1 MTPLAG
7 IRVLDLT
14 SYIAGSYA
22 ATMLADLGADVL
34 KVEAIQGDSFRELP
48 GFFGWNRGKR
58 SLAVDLKTREG
69 REIVERLAR
78 DSDVA
83 MDNMRP
89 GVAERL
95 GVGAD
100 QLRALNPRL
109 VYCSVTAFGRSGPYR
124 DRPGFDPL
132 LQAMSGAMVV
142 QGAGG
147 PPQFIRI
154 AVTDYYTASLAAQ
167 AVLAA
172 LVVRGRTGQGQHVE
186 TSLLHGVLAL
196 QAGDIVHYPGRPPR
210 FRESPTYR
218 LYQASDGEWFFLAC
232 GNQAFWAK
240 LCTTLDLKYLADD
253 PRFASWRLRS
263 ENREALQPLLE
274 ETFRTRS
281 RREWLATLAQHDIPA
296 APVQTLEDFLAD
308 PAVRHH
314 EMVREY
320 EHPEVGRLRLMG
332 LPLAFSDTPTED
344 PGPPPAL
351 GQHTDEVLASL
362 GYSAETVADLRRRA
376 IVR

>member
-1 MTPLAG
+1 VTPLAG

-34 KVEAIQGDSFRELP
+34 KVEALQGDSFRELP

-58 SLAVDLKTREG
+58 SLAVDLKTPEG

-78 DSDVA
+78 ESDVA

-95 GVGAD
+95 GVGAA

-109 VYCSVTAFGRSGPYR
+109 VYCSVTAFGRTGPYR

-132 LQAMSGAMVV
+132 LQAMGGAMAL
-142 QGAGG
+142 QGTGG

-167 AVLAA
+167 GVLAA
-172 LVVRGRTGQGQHVE
+172 LVARGRTGQGQHVE

-196 QAGDIVHYPGRPPR
+196 QAGDIVHYPDRPPR

-218 LYQASDGEWFFLAC
+218 LYQAGDGEWFFLAC
-232 GNQAFWAK
+232 GNQSFWAK
-240 LCTTLDLKYLADD
+240 LCKALDLQHLTDD

-263 ENREALQPLLE
+263 ENREALQPVLE
-274 ETFRTRS
+274 ERFRTRS
-281 RREWLATLAQHDIPA
+281 RPEWLAILAGNDIPA
-296 APVQTLEDFLAD
+296 AAVQTLEEFLAD

-314 EMVREY
+314 GMVREY
-320 EHPEVGRLRLMG
+320 DHPEVGRLRLMG
-332 LPLAFSDTPTED
+332 LPLAFSDTTAED
-344 PGPPPAL
+344 PGPPPTL
-351 GQHTDEVLASL
+351 GQHTDEVLAAL
-362 GYSAETVADLRRRA
+362 GYGTDTIADLRTRA